1 MNAFFRFAH
10 WLLAPVFRLMFRVDV
25 RGLDTLPCGGVLLCP
40 NHSSNW
46 DPLLML
52 AVLPVD
58 YHLHAM
64 AKDSLF
70 RIPVLSSIIRACGG
84 FPVARG
90 QSDIQA
96 VKTAMQAIKSGENLL
111 IFPEGTRVDHE
122 GEVQAKGGVAM
133 IAIRTGATIV
143 PVYISPEKKLFHRVR
158 IVFGP
163 VYEPVYTGRRGTAEE
178 LQKIADDILRIAY
191 DLGRE
196 TA

>member
-25 RGLDTLPCGGVLLCP
+25 WGLDTLPCGGVLLCP

>member
-1 MNAFFRFAH
+1 MNAFFRLAH
-10 WLLAPVFRLMFRVDV
+10 LLLAPVFRCMFRVEV
-25 RGLDTLPCGGVLLCP
+25 KGLEILPRSGVMLCP

-52 AVLPVD
+52 SVLPVD
-58 YHLHAM
+58 YHLYSM

-90 QSDIQA
+90 HSDIQA
-96 VKTAMQAIKSGENLL
+96 VKTAMQTIKNGDNLL

-122 GEVQAKGGVAM
+122 GEVEAKGGVAM

-143 PVYISPEKKLFHRVR
+143 PVYITPEKKLFHRVR

-178 LQKIADDILRIAY
+178 LQKIADDIVRIAY